1 MVHSNHGFAAGGDV
15 KLVSA
20 ICASLVDPDVFDS
33 SDFFDTVCDKDG
45 DAGSLHR
52 FHVHLSVTKV
62 SGALSVLSTV
72 SAAAL
77 EVKSWYGLAHSVANF
92 ATPALELE
100 ISFGL
105 DLVAITA
112 AHVD

>member
-1 MVHSNHGFAAGGDV
+1 M

-33 SDFFDTVCDKDG
+33 SDFFDTVGDNDG
-45 DAGSLHR
+45 GAGSLHR

-62 SGALSVLSTV
+62 SRALSVLSTV
-72 SAAAL
+72 SAAAVEL
-77 EVKSWYGLAHSVANF
+77 KSWYGLTHGVANL

-105 DLVAITA
+105 DLVTITA
-112 AHVD
+112 AHVV